1 MRRKPAAGLSW
12 TAHLPEALRRCT
24 LAQGAVMI
32 SRKPSSELSSLYCT
46 VINAILL
53 LLQSPCP
60 RNGPRAWSPYQ
71 LQPPAASD
79 KWAIDIVK
87 KLTHLSY
94 IAWHGCLNE
103 CSKGGGSECSAGT
116 TLHSH
121 IICQQNKSSCEIH
134 LTSTRAWEASIM
146 CCRLQTALHK
156 VQHIHTNASLACLL
170 VMHSGCRHGTL
181 KRQAVQ
187 SATSTSTRRNR

>member
-1 MRRKPAAGLSW
+1 MRRKPAAGLLW
-12 TAHLPEALRRCT
+12 TAHLPEALTSYLLGGRRCT
-24 LAQGAVMI
+24 LAQADVMI

-103 CSKGGGSECSAGT
+103 CSKGGGSECSVGT

-121 IICQQNKSSCEIH
+121 IICQQNKSSNEIH
-134 LTSTRAWEASIM
+134 LASTRAWEASII
-146 CCRLQTALHK
+146 CCRLLYIQHMNTTAMPRLH
-156 VQHIHTNASLACLL
+156 
-170 VMHSGCRHGTL
+170 VMSTCDALGM
-181 KRQAVQ
+181 
-187 SATSTSTRRNR
+187 SAWHA

>member
-1 MRRKPAAGLSW
+1 MRRKPAAGLLW

-103 CSKGGGSECSAGT
+103 CSKGGGSDCSVGT

-121 IICQQNKSSCEIH
+121 IICQQNKSSSEIH

-146 CCRLQTALHK
+146 CCRLQTADCSTYSTYTPMPRLH
-156 VQHIHTNASLACLL
+156 VCL
-170 VMHSGCRHGTL
+170 
-181 KRQAVQ
+181 
-187 SATSTSTRRNR
+187 